1 MVAVITSVC
10 IQTNFFTITPINVFT
25 ASTTIIVI
33 WYSMI
38 MITICRTSGGMIVI
52 WHFLDRKRRIYES
65 FSDLR

>member
-33 WYSMI
+33 WYSMV
-38 MITICRTSGGMIVI
+38 MITICRTSGSMIVV
-52 WHFLDRKRRIYES
+52 WHFLDSYRGIGET
-65 FSDLR
+65 